1 MTDPA
6 ALAAWMAVT
15 VAAAFAAA
23 ALVKLLCLALE
34 GPGRE

>member
-1 MTDPA
+1 MTNPV
-6 ALAAWMAVT
+6 ALAVWMGLAIV
-15 VAAAFAAA
+15 AAFAAA